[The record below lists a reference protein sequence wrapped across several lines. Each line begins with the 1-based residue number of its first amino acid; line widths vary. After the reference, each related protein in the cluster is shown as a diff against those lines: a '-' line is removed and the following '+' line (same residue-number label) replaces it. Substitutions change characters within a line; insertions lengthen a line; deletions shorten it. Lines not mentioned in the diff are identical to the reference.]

1 MVSMKRFHT
10 LDEVHK
16 VQNLATMCPSDVA
29 LRSMDGTTTVDAKSF
44 IGCYTLNFREPV
56 LVETDDESFH
66 KLIRNIG
73 QNVG

>member
-1 MVSMKRFHT
+1 MITMKRFHT

-16 VQNLATMCPSDVA
+16 IQNLATMCPSAVA
-29 LRSMDGTTTVDAKSF
+29 LRSMDGATTVDAKSF

-56 LVETDDESFH
+56 VVESDNVSFH
-66 KLIRNIG
+66 NLIRNIG